1 MTYRI
6 YLTGRVQGVGLRPAV
21 CRLAKEL
28 GITGT
33 VQNLGGTVEIFAS
46 GEKARLQT
54 FLDRLAGLPYPIEV
68 TDEKHEEIEER
79 TFRGFRAVK
88 SGGEAKE
95 PVFPADRAICGKC
108 LAELRSK
115 RYRRW
120 HYPYISCCDCG
131 PRYTITRK
139 LPYDRENTTM
149 KDMKLCPSCKR
160 EYRSLTSRR
169 CHAETIS
176 CPHCGPQLL
185 GRTRAGASAEP
196 LEEAVQLLRDGK
208 IIMAKAVGGFQL
220 LCRGDD
226 RAAVLRLRTL
236 KHRERKPF
244 ALMVECPS
252 DVARRCSF
260 NSFDEM
266 RIDSPERPIL
276 LLDETIDSD
285 IIPEVADKV
294 PRKAFMLPSS
304 GFYAL
309 LARYVRVPLVVTS
322 ANRSGEPILF
332 RDAEAEAFFEAHEE
346 IAGFFTYERE
356 ILRPADDSVAET
368 GRVLRRTRGYLPEP
382 AAWTG
387 RQGTVLATGADME
400 PSFCFAAGGWLYP
413 AEIPCEL
420 TNEASEKFLK
430 ESEKDWEKMLGIRP
444 QLIVSDMH
452 PRYISSDWGRE
463 MAEARGISGLTVQH
477 HHAHALSVIA
487 EHQLEGPA
495 LAFVFD
501 GTGYGT
507 DGTIWG
513 SEILLC
519 EEDRFKRVGHLETV
533 PMIGGDI
540 SMKQAWK
547 TALCYEAAYG
557 LPSGDERY
565 ETVRQALAQKVNV
578 IGNSSMG
585 RLFDAAAA
593 ILGLSDMNHF
603 KGECPMAVEW
613 AARSGLREGK
623 PDRFPEWEPEER
635 NGELIWSPRPL
646 LELMIQN
653 RADPAAAAAAF
664 QEAVRQMIEKSAL
677 AIGVP
682 QIIFSGGCFANRYL
696 LEMSAAALKRQN
708 FKVYYNEEVPCGDGG
723 IALGQAYY
731 GLLKLKAGKLRE

>member
-21 CRLAKEL
+21 CRLAKRYGL
-28 GITGT
+28 TGT
-33 VQNLGGTVEIFAS
+33 VQNLGGPVEILVS
-46 GEKARLQT
+46 GSERGLT
-54 FLDRLAGLPYPIEV
+54 FFLEYLCNLPRPIKVDGVEY
-68 TDEKHEEIEER
+68 EEIEEMS
-79 TFRGFRAVK
+79 FRGFRAIPS
-88 SGGEAKE
+88 SGE
-95 PVFPADRAICGKC
+95 PKVPVIPADRAICENC
-108 LAELRSK
+108 LRELRSK
-115 RYRRW
+115 RSRRW

-131 PRYTITRK
+131 PRYTIIRK
-139 LPYDRENTTM
+139 LPYDRGHTTM
-149 KDMKLCPSCKR
+149 AEMPLCPSCGKEYKR
-160 EYRSLTSRR
+160 LASRR

-185 GRTRAGASAEP
+185 GRTRAGASADP
-196 LEEAVQLLRDGK
+196 LEEAVQLLQDGK

-226 RAAVLRLRTL
+226 RDAVLRLRAL
-236 KHRERKPF
+236 KHRETKPF
-244 ALMVECPS
+244 VLMVETVWDARQLCVFNDG
-252 DVARRCSF
+252 DVWQLTS
-260 NSFDEM
+260 S
-266 RIDSPERPIL
+266 ERPIL
-276 LLDETIDSD
+276 LMEKRDGANIL
-285 IIPEVADKV
+285 PEVAGRV
-294 PRKAFMLPSS
+294 PRIGVMLPSS
-304 GFYAL
+304 GLYSL
-309 LARYVRVPLVVTS
+309 LAREVRRPLVVTS
-322 ANRSGEPILF
+322 ANRSGEPIIF
-332 RDAEAEAFFEAHEE
+332 RDAEAEAFFAAHEE

-387 RQGTVLATGADME
+387 RRGAVLATGADME

-420 TNEASEKFLK
+420 TNEASELFLK
-430 ESEKDWEKMLGIRP
+430 ESEKDWEEMLGIRP

-463 MAEARGISGLTVQH
+463 MAEARGISLLTVQH

-513 SEILLC
+513 GEILLC
-519 EEDRFKRVGHLETV
+519 EEDRFERVGHLETI

-557 LPSGDERY
+557 LPSDDERY

-593 ILGLSDMNHF
+593 ILGLSDTNHF

-613 AARSGLREGK
+613 AARYGFRPGK
-623 PDRFPEWEPEER
+623 SDRWLEWEPEER
-635 NGELIWSPRPL
+635 DGELIWSPRPL
-646 LELMIQN
+646 LELMIEN

-664 QEAVRQMIEKSAL
+664 QEAVRQMIEKSAER
-677 AIGVP
+677 IGVP
-682 QIIFSGGCFANRYL
+682 QIIFSGGCFANRYIL
-696 LEMSAAALKRQN
+696 GMSAARLKMEN

-731 GLLKLKAGKLRE
+731 GLLKMKAGKLRK